1 MTATARK
8 PVFPAP
14 EHLRALAR
22 QDFGF
27 FARGAMKELLPT
39 VDILWNWHLDL
50 IANRL
55 EDVAAGR
62 TRRLIINIPPR
73 YGKSLLASVALPA
86 YMLGHD
92 PTAEIV
98 CVSYARDLAEKMA
111 SDTRRLMNSPWY
123 GGLFSSRLVNPRARL
138 TELRTPEGG
147 CRLATSVDGQLT
159 GRGGNI
165 IIVDDPLKPIEAVS
179 DTQRQAVNN
188 WFDSTAT
195 TRPNDKE
202 KGAIIVIMQRL
213 HEDDLVGHLLRQG
226 HWEHLSLP
234 ALAEIDEVHEIR
246 TPVGARRVIRAEGEP
261 LHSARESRER
271 IIEARDVMGS
281 YAFSAQYQQ
290 RPAPLG
296 GGLFRREWLGL
307 YDPASP
313 PRFNSVVQSWD
324 TAYKADQVHDWS
336 VCTTWGVEGYGPDS
350 RLYLLDVHRERLE
363 HPALLREVVAR
374 AERYRADHVLIEDC
388 ASGISLIQLLKAQ
401 RFWKA
406 IPVKPRG
413 DKVVRFVAATPFM
426 EAGNVLVPPQ
436 ASWLE
441 TWAHELAMFPNS
453 AYKDQV
459 DSTSQAINWITEIKP
474 GFGILEYYRQEAERL
489 RGWSSRMIEG
499 KCGGGPGGR
508 LMGVTDF

>member
-1 MTATARK
+1 MTTTALS
-8 PVFPAP
+8 VD
-14 EHLRALAR
+14 HLRALAR

-86 YMLGHD
+86 FLLGHD
-92 PTAEIV
+92 PTAETV

-111 SDTRRLMNSPWY
+111 ADTRRLMNSAWY
-123 GGLFSSRLVNPRARL
+123 SGLFPTRLVNPRARL

-165 IIVDDPLKPIEAVS
+165 IIIDDPLKPIEAVS
-179 DTQRQAVNN
+179 DTQRKAVND

-213 HEDDLVGHLLRQG
+213 HEDDLVGHLLEQG

-234 ALAEIDEVHEIR
+234 AIAERDEAHTIR
-246 TPVGARRVIRAEGEP
+246 TPLGETIAHRHEGEA
-261 LHSARESRER
+261 LHPARESLTR
-271 IIEARDVMGS
+271 IEEARSVMGS

-296 GGLFRREWLGL
+296 GGLFRREWLGSF
-307 YDPASP
+307 DPAAL
-313 PRFNSVVQSWD
+313 PRFDSIVQSWD

-336 VCTTWGVEGYGPDS
+336 VCTTWGVEGYGASS
-350 RLYLLDVHRERLE
+350 RLYLLDVYRERLE

-374 AERYRADHVLIEDC
+374 AERYHADHVLIEDC
-388 ASGISLIQLLKAQ
+388 ASGISLIQMLRAQ
-401 RFWKA
+401 HFWKTV
-406 IPVKPRG
+406 PVKPQG
-413 DKVVRFVAATPFM
+413 DKVVRFMAATPVM
-426 EAGNVLVPPQ
+426 EAGQVFVTMR
-436 ASWLE
+436 ATWMEAWL
-441 TWAHELAMFPNS
+441 HELTLFPNS

-459 DSTSQAINWITEIKP
+459 DSTSQAINWITALKP
-474 GFGILEYYRQEAERL
+474 GFGLMEYYRQEVERI
-489 RGWSSRMIEG
+489 GAA
-499 KCGGGPGGR
+499 
-508 LMGVTDF
+508 